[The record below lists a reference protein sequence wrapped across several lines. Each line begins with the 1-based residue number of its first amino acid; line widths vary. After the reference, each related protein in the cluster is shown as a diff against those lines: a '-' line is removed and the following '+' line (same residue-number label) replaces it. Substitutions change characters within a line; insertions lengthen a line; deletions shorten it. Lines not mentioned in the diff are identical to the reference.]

1 MLTQTVFSHDV
12 GVCIMD
18 DDRYII
24 DLRDLE
30 LGFSVWQVSIIVT
43 LNSTIQTLPKIGRYL
58 IHSLNY
64 NTMGGLGYM
73 EKYQLIKSL

>member
-1 MLTQTVFSHDV
+1 
-12 GVCIMD
+12 MD

-58 IHSLNY
+58 IHSLKITTLRVDLVTWRSTPN
-64 NTMGGLGYM
+64 N
-73 EKYQLIKSL
+73 